1 MNKATSENCFHGGDI
16 ISASQHYDIPMDQWI
31 DLSTGIN
38 PEPYPVTDTLGDMSA
53 QAFERLPY
61 LQPDFLDSAGAY
73 YFDQDYEKTDDHR
86 RRLLAVPGSQSVIQA
101 LPACL
106 AKLPV
111 ILPELGYQEHVQAWR
126 DSDADLAFY
135 DALELSTAKDQI
147 DSLIAHKSAHHL
159 VVINPNNPSGLQ
171 FSIQQLN
178 IWAQSLS
185 GGGHLIVDEAFIDTQ
200 PENSLL
206 AQAPINNLVVL
217 RSFGKFF
224 GLAGL
229 RLGFAFANENLC
241 AQLQQRIG
249 PWSINGP
256 AQEIATH
263 AFQNTAWQQQ
273 ASINIV
279 TSGKASSALFAPLFA
294 QYAVIRSMHQPLFT
308 SYWLE
313 AELAA
318 FIYRAF
324 AMRGILLRQIDC
336 QQTGLSILRIG
347 SLNFED
353 EDAVA
358 RVKETIQVLIDVGLF
373 QEK

>member
-1 MNKATSENCFHGGDI
+1 MNKIISENCFHGGDI
-16 ISASQHYDIPMDQWI
+16 ISASQHYDIPIDQWI

-38 PEPYPVTDTLGDMSA
+38 PEPYPVIDILGDISA
-53 QAFERLPY
+53 QAFECLPY
-61 LQPDFLDSAGAY
+61 LQTDFLDSAGAY
-73 YFDQDYEKTDDHR
+73 YLGPDYDEADDHR
-86 RRLLAVPGSQSVIQA
+86 RRLLAVPGSQSVIQI

-111 ILPELGYQEHVQAWR
+111 ILPELGYQEHVHAWR
-126 DSDADLAFY
+126 EAGAELAFY

-147 DSLIAHKSAHHL
+147 DSLIAHNPAQHL
-159 VVINPNNPSGLQ
+159 LVINPNNPSGLQ

-178 IWAQSLS
+178 IWAQQLS
-185 GGGHLIVDEAFIDTQ
+185 GEGYLIVDEAFIDTQ

-229 RLGFAFANENLC
+229 RLGFVFANENLC
-241 AQLQQRIG
+241 AQLQHRIG

-263 AFQNTAWQQQ
+263 ALQNTAWQQQ
-273 ASINIV
+273 ASIDIPV
-279 TSGKASSALFAPLFA
+279 LGKASCALFRPLFS
-294 QYAVIRSMHQPLFT
+294 QTAVLRIMHQPLFT

-318 FIYRAF
+318 FIFRAF
-324 AMRGILLRQIDC
+324 SMRGILLRQIDC

-347 SLNFED
+347 SLNFKD
-353 EDAVA
+353 EVAVA
-358 RVKETIQVLIDVGLF
+358 RVKETIQVLLDVDIF
-373 QEK
+373 QGK